1 MGNTMKRTLLSLAAL
16 IIFGLPSVALA
27 DSFTFNAPPSTGE
40 AQGPGSGPNQ
50 VDLDHHHAYSW
61 RFGNTDSN
69 GKTVNLAGQQ
79 IVSASLSFTSMQN
92 WDSNPNRLF
101 IHLLDTARATGGTL
115 QPSSGGVGTIRYVDD
130 VGGVPVTDISDYF
143 GAGSGTSAGNAL
155 VASGTG
161 DTFLTSQ
168 AFRNSSAAPP
178 ATGQYAL
185 GTGWA
190 FANGVYT
197 YTFTAAQLQ
206 LLSAYFANGDLAFGL
221 DSDCHFWNN
230 GITFTMSTN
239 NNAPVPEP
247 ATMTLLGTGLASLY
261 YRRRKQKQQARTDA

>member
-1 MGNTMKRTLLSLAAL
+1 MKRTLLSLAAL
-16 IIFGLPSVALA
+16 IIFALPSVALA
-27 DSFTFNAPPSTGE
+27 DSFTFIAPPSTGE

-69 GKTVNLAGQQ
+69 GKTVSLAGKQ
-79 IVSASLSFTSMQN
+79 IVAASLSFKNMQN

-101 IHLLDTARATGGTL
+101 IHLLDTALANGGTA
-115 QPSSGGVGTIRYVDD
+115 QPSSGGVGAIRYVVDAT
-130 VGGVPVTDISDYF
+130 GSPVPTDQISDYF
-143 GAGSGTSAGNAL
+143 STSNGFSTGNAL

-168 AFRNSSAAPP
+168 AFRDSSAAPP
-178 ATGQYAL
+178 LTGQYAL
-185 GTGWA
+185 GAGWA

-197 YTFTAAQLQ
+197 YTFTEAQLQ
-206 LLSAYFANGDLAFGL
+206 ILSAYFANGDLAFGL
-221 DSDCHFWNN
+221 DADCHYWNN
-230 GITFTMSTN
+230 GITFNMSTN

>member
-1 MGNTMKRTLLSLAAL
+1 MKRTLLSLAAL

-27 DSFTFNAPPSTGE
+27 DSFTFIAPPSTGE

-69 GKTVNLAGQQ
+69 GKAVSLAGKQ
-79 IVSASLSFTSMQN
+79 IVAASLSFKSMQN
-92 WDSNPNRLF
+92 WDGNPNRLF
-101 IHLLDTARATGGTL
+101 IHLLDTALANGGTA
-115 QPSSGGVGTIRYVDD
+115 QPCSGGVGAIRYVVDAT
-130 VGGVPVTDISDYF
+130 GVPVPTDQISDYF
-143 GAGSGTSAGNAL
+143 GTSNGFSTGNAL

-168 AFRNSSAAPP
+168 AFRNAAGPG
-178 ATGQYAL
+178 TGDYAL
-185 GTGWA
+185 G
-190 FANGVYT
+190 ANWTYDTVSQTYT
-197 YTFTAAQLQ
+197 YNFTAAQMQ
-206 LLSAYFANGDLAFGL
+206 ILSAYFANGDLAFGL
-221 DSDCHFWNN
+221 DADCHFWNN
-230 GITFTMSTN
+230 GITFNMSTN